1 MEKKT
6 MFAQNLA
13 KFRSEKKISQ
23 VKMAQLLSEK
33 LNSPISNTSISH
45 WEKGDFVPSVDV
57 IFAYCDILGVSAN
70 DIYGIDDTPNDK
82 PQPLSATE
90 HLKHAMSILDIDEED
105 FDKLTKEEL
114 EIILQ
119 NTKSLV
125 ISFINRK

>member
-13 KFRSEKKISQ
+13 RFRTEKKISQ
-23 VKMAQLLSEK
+23 IKMAQLLSEK
-33 LNSPISNTSISH
+33 LNTPISNTSISH
-45 WEKGDFVPSVDV
+45 WEKGDYVPSVDV

-70 DIYGIDDTPNDK
+70 DIYGIDETPTSK

-90 HLKHAMSILDIDEED
+90 HLKQAMSILNVNEED
-105 FDKLTKEEL
+105 FEKLSNEEL
-114 EIILQ
+114 EIVLQ